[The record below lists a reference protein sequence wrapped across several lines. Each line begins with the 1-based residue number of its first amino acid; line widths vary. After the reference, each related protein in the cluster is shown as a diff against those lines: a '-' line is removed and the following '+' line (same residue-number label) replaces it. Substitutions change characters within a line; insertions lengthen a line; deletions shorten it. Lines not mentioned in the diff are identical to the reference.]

1 MFKHF
6 DIPRSNF
13 VKIPRSWIS
22 ENLASLN
29 GAEFKIVLYILM
41 HTWGYQEYGVAKHI
55 TLDEFK
61 YGRVKNDGTRIDKGT
76 GLSQGSV
83 VNALKKAMEDNFIV
97 SYVDNTDAGRI
108 KKYYMLR
115 MNSVVPAETFAV
127 DESTGKETSY
137 EEWLKMAAFMEDEEG
152 PTNNDPLKG
161 GGSDNQQNDEDS
173 YECEDDITNN
183 EVRCSKIDPR
193 PIKNDSEENQGLA
206 GNPSQKL
213 GVWGQKLDTGGQ
225 KIDSCSL
232 KIGHRTIERNYKKDN
247 YKKDIKDSSTSLT
260 RSTTPSV
267 DGEADVRY
275 SQSSE
280 KDELGLEEQDH
291 EKDEKP
297 PTNKAIIAELTGFY
311 RQIEG
316 IPKEPSDYAFI
327 GRLYNNYGYDKVL
340 SAINELGLRIEGG
353 FMPDKPKI
361 YLMGMLN
368 DKKPK
373 ATKTAKEDGTSVDNV
388 VLFGGTKERDA
399 IVKQGKYVYD
409 YEKFW
414 VVK

>member
-1 MFKHF
+1 MFNHF

-13 VKIPRSWIS
+13 VKIPRSWLA
-22 ENLASLN
+22 ENLAALN
-29 GAEFKIVLYILM
+29 GAEFKVVLYILM
-41 HTWGYQEYGVAKHI
+41 HTWGYQEFGVAKHI

-61 YGRVKNDGTRIDKGT
+61 YGRMKNDGTRIDKGT

-152 PTNNDPLKG
+152 PTNDDPSKEKAGNNLQK
-161 GGSDNQQNDEDS
+161 DEDS
-173 YECEDDITNN
+173 DDWEDDIAIN

-206 GNPSQKL
+206 GEPSQKL
-213 GVWGQKLDTGGQ
+213 EVWGQKLDTGGQ
-225 KIDSCSL
+225 KIDSCSS
-232 KIGHRTIERNYKKDN
+232 KIGHRTIERNYKKDT

-260 RSTTPSV
+260 RSTTPSC
-267 DGEADVRY
+267 DGGEAVDLL
-275 SQSSE
+275 QSSQ
-280 KDELGLEEQDH
+280 KVNADTQKQNH

-297 PTNKAIIAELTGFY
+297 PTNKAIIAELTSYY

-316 IPKEPSDYAFI
+316 VSEEPSDYAFI
-327 GRLYNNYGYDKVL
+327 GRLYNMHGYDKVL